1 MCSVGNLKMGD
12 PKGFHS
18 RPSGTNPSTI
28 ANLRITQPA
37 NAQGIYGARWA
48 YRGHADLPKFSTFFP
63 DRCNTNQVLQ
73 SIAYAA
79 NHLSACPEGA
89 PSWARCGV
97 NQPSGGNTAR
107 YCTAN
112 NGSSFAIALGLLN
125 DGRVNTAF
133 PCAKAMT
140 SEPAFTWPG
149 HRVEDPAHQQLHAF
163 LVLDLQRSPT
173 WIQGRLREGGSAAI
187 AAAHPMAALGQCLC
201 PQPLAPQCS
210 D

>member
-1 MCSVGNLKMGD
+1 MFAIVVVFGIHLWVSPVQAQVNCQSLPHWSSTSPTINLHHVFCGEFKNGR

-18 RPSGTNPSTI
+18 RPSGTNPATI
-28 ANLRITQPA
+28 ANLRITQAA

-79 NHLSACPEGA
+79 NHLSACPDGA
-89 PSWARCGV
+89 PSWARCGA
-97 NQPSGGNTAR
+97 NQPSGGNTTR

-112 NGSSFAIALGLLN
+112 NGSNFAIALGLLN

-133 PCAKAMT
+133 P
-140 SEPAFTWPG
+140 
-149 HRVEDPAHQQLHAF
+149 
-163 LVLDLQRSPT
+163 
-173 WIQGRLREGGSAAI
+173 LR
-187 AAAHPMAALGQCLC
+187 
-201 PQPLAPQCS
+201 
-210 D
+210 